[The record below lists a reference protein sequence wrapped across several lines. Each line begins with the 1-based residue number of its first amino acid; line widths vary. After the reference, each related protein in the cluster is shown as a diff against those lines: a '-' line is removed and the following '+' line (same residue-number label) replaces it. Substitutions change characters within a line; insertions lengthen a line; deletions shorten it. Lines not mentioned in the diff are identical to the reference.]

1 MSFSVILY
9 VEVLASN
16 FYSVFCTVYSR
27 QELCPVI
34 FPYQPQKIVVPLCLV
49 YQVRGIQKNVATLMQ
64 VTMEAL
70 LAELL
75 AVMGDFHCH
84 PRVVRILRRSCR
96 ITPQSNSP
104 MPVLPTMQSDDVRQ
118 ENMATVLNI
127 NIPLKCFK
135 RKRFIHS
142 TIAELQVSMAV

>member
-1 MSFSVILY
+1 MRY
-9 VEVLASN
+9 GVEVLTTK
-16 FYSVFCTVYSR
+16 YHRTT
-27 QELCPVI
+27 LP
-34 FPYQPQKIVVPLCLV
+34 CLPG
-49 YQVRGIQKNVATLMQ
+49 QRDTEERGYTIMQ

-70 LAELL
+70 LAVLL
-75 AVMGDFHCH
+75 TVMGDFHCH
-84 PRVVRILRRSCR
+84 PRVVRILRRSCQ

-142 TIAELQVSMAV
+142 TIAELQVSMAVYFLYRNSANDDL

>member
-1 MSFSVILY
+1 MRY
-9 VEVLASN
+9 GVEVLTTK
-16 FYSVFCTVYSR
+16 YHRTT
-27 QELCPVI
+27 LP
-34 FPYQPQKIVVPLCLV
+34 CLPG
-49 YQVRGIQKNVATLMQ
+49 QRDTEERGYTIMQ

-70 LAELL
+70 LAVLL
-75 AVMGDFHCH
+75 TVMGVFHCH

-142 TIAELQVSMAV
+142 TIAELQVSMAVYFLYRNSTNDDL